1 MKILVLNGPNLN
13 LLGTR
18 EPEVYGSETLAD
30 LEVMIRVWAAEL
42 GHEVET
48 YQSNHEGDLID
59 VIQQT
64 DADGLVINPAAF
76 THTSRAIPDAISAVG
91 IPAVEVHISNVKERE
106 PWRAVSFFEEV
117 CIATIYGR
125 GQNGY
130 KDAIETL
137 GARSDS

>member
-18 EPEVYGSETLAD
+18 EPEVYGTETLPD
-30 LEVMIRVWAAEL
+30 LESMIRSWAQEM

-64 DADGLVINPAAF
+64 DADALVINPAAF
-76 THTSRAIPDAISAVG
+76 THTSRAIPDAIAAVG
-91 IPAVEVHISNVKERE
+91 IPAIEVHISNVKERE
-106 PWRAVSFFEEV
+106 PWRAVSFFEDV
-117 CIATIYGR
+117 CVDTIHGR
-125 GQNGY
+125 GLSGY
-130 KDAIETL
+130 RDAMEAL
-137 GARSDS
+137 GTRS